1 MTTGRGN
8 YWGTATHF
16 RVPAQVIREVEEIL
30 RTPAAG
36 PGKKIE
42 AIKVVRN
49 HAKCGLAEAKAVVER
64 MLGIEPNGPQLLP
77 HFEIKSITLVGAEGE
92 MTVDLEGMQ
101 LMGLMQ
107 LQTLELDECRRVLD
121 LVALI
126 EGWRSGVKAE
136 DRKAAGYV
144 DPA

>member
-1 MTTGRGN
+1 MTNN
-8 YWGTATHF
+8 YWGSATHF
-16 RVPAQVIREVEEIL
+16 RVPAQTIRDVEEIL
-30 RTPAAG
+30 RTG
-36 PGKKIE
+36 QKIQ
-42 AIKVVRN
+42 AIKVVRSA
-49 HAKCGLAEAKAVVER
+49 AKCGLAEAKAVVER
-64 MLGIEPNGPQLLP
+64 LQGIEPNGPQLLP
-77 HFEIKSITLVGAEGE
+77 HFDIKSITLVGAEGE

-107 LQTLELDECRRVLD
+107 LQTLGLDECRRVLD

-126 EGWRSGVKAE
+126 EGWRNGVKSE

>member
-8 YWGTATHF
+8 YWGSATHF
-16 RVPAQVIREVEEIL
+16 RVPAQAIREVEEIL
-30 RTPAAG
+30 RTG
-36 PGKKIE
+36 QKIQ
-42 AIKVVRN
+42 AIKVVRT

-64 MLGIEPNGPQLLP
+64 MMGIEPNGPQLLP
-77 HFEIKSITLVGAEGE
+77 HFEIKSITLVGGGGE
-92 MTVDLEGMQ
+92 VTVDLEGMQ

-107 LQTLELDECRRVLD
+107 LQTLGLDECRRVLD

-126 EGWRSGVKAE
+126 EGWRNGVKAE

-144 DPA
+144 DPD